1 MSIENSMNESLT
13 GQDNYFESFEIGAV
27 YQHARGKT
35 VTENDAVTIC
45 HMVLNSASAHFD
57 DHFMKKMHAAKLA
70 HVGESLVFG
79 GVTIS
84 LVIGLA
90 YQDTGEQVIRELA
103 MDNIK
108 LTGPVLHGNTL
119 YAYTEVLGKEDSG
132 EDAGTV
138 TFRHYGVD
146 QDQNLVFQGD
156 RTALIRKKNS
166 TTH

>member
-1 MSIENSMNESLT
+1 MSVESSMNENLT
-13 GQDNYFESFEIGAV
+13 GQDNYFENFEVGAV

-45 HMVLNSASAHFD
+45 HMVLNSASPHFD

-84 LVIGLA
+84 LVIGLS
-90 YQDTGEQVIRELA
+90 YQDTGEQVIRELS

-108 LTGPVLHGNTL
+108 LTGPVVHGNTL
-119 YAYTEVLGKEDSG
+119 YAYTEVLSKAVTAD
-132 EDAGTV
+132 DAGIV

-166 TTH
+166 TSQ

>member
-1 MSIENSMNESLT
+1 MSAINKMNERLT
-13 GQDNYFESFEIGAV
+13 GQDNYFENFEVGAV

-45 HMVLNSASAHFD
+45 HLVMNSASAHFD
-57 DHFMKKMHAAKLA
+57 DHLMKQMHQKKLA

-84 LVIGLA
+84 IVIGLS
-90 YQDTGEQVIRELA
+90 YQDTGEQVIRELS

-108 LTGPVLHGNTL
+108 LTGPVLHGTTL
-119 YAYTEVLGKEDSG
+119 YSYTEVLSKEDADDDSG
-132 EDAGTV
+132 VV

-146 QDQNLVFQGD
+146 QDKSLVFQGD
-156 RTALIRKKNS
+156 RTALIRKKQY
-166 TTH
+166 

>member
-1 MSIENSMNESLT
+1 MNENLT
-13 GQDNYFESFEIGAV
+13 AQDNYFENFEVGAV

-57 DHFMKKMHAAKLA
+57 DHLMKKMHAAKLI
-70 HVGESLVFG
+70 HVDESLVFG

-84 LVIGLA
+84 IVIGLS
-90 YQDTGEQVIRELA
+90 YQDTGEQVIKELS

-119 YAYTEVLGKEDSG
+119 YAYTEVLSKVVTE
-132 EDAGTV
+132 ENAGIV

-166 TTH
+166 TSQ